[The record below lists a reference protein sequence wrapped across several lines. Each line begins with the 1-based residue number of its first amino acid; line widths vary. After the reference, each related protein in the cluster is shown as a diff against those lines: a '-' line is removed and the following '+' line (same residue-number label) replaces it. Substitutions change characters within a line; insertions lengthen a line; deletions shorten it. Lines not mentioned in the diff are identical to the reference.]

1 MAQTPNPLAGLKVVE
16 VAGEGFTVACAD
28 GRIKVLRVKPA
39 DGAKAAAAE
48 FAAATKLAT
57 GTRFA

>member
-1 MAQTPNPLAGLKVVE
+1 MGEVVE
-16 VAGEGFTVACAD
+16 VDGEGFTVACAD
-28 GRIKVLRVKPA
+28 GRIKILRVKPA
-39 DGAKAAAAE
+39 DGAKAAAGE